1 MVRHLVLDFDDD
13 EFELMKMVKNK
24 LNIDWNTAV
33 SCGIA
38 ELGYQQLWED
48 KSNGETKPTV
58 KKKKGKKA

>member
-13 EFELMKMVKNK
+13 EFDLMKMVKNK

-38 ELGYQQLWED
+38 ELGYQRLWED
-48 KSNGETKPTV
+48 KATE
-58 KKKKGKKA
+58 